1 MINFMDFHK
10 NIILLWL
17 AVMLVA
23 PTVCLADAREPAVE
37 EAVKAAIL
45 FNFIRFV
52 EWPVSIVPDP
62 DAPRVVAIFG
72 QDALQE
78 KVVDLAASAALA
90 SRVSVL
96 EVKDLDHLAAS
107 IEQIQVLYIARS
119 AKKDIPRIL
128 GLLQAR
134 AVLTICDDE
143 NFVRQGGMMNYVRN
157 DSRIRFDINLDEA
170 EKSRLKMSAKLFGLA
185 RVIVRNGAAREG
197 Q

>member
-1 MINFMDFHK
+1 MLNFMDFHK
-10 NIILLWL
+10 KILLLWL
-17 AVMLVA
+17 AVMLVVS
-23 PTVCLADAREPAVE
+23 PVGLADAREPAVE
-37 EAVKAAIL
+37 ETVKAAIL

-72 QDALQE
+72 QDALQA

-90 SRVSVL
+90 SSVSVL

-107 IEQIQVLYIARS
+107 LGQIQVLYIARS

-170 EKSRLKMSAKLFGLA
+170 EKSQLKMSAKLFGLA

>member
-10 NIILLWL
+10 NILLIWL
-17 AVMLVA
+17 AVMLVF
-23 PTVCLADAREPAVE
+23 PTVRLAHAREPAVE
-37 EAVKAAIL
+37 EGVKAAIL

-52 EWPVSIVPDP
+52 DWPEAIMPEP
-62 DAPRVVAIFG
+62 PPPRVVAIIG
-72 QDALQE
+72 RDALQE
-78 KVVDLAASAALA
+78 RVVALASSDALA

-96 EVKDLDHLAAS
+96 VVKDLDHLAAS
-107 IEQIQVLYIARS
+107 MEQIQVLYIARS

-128 GLLQAR
+128 DLLQAR
-134 AVLTICDDE
+134 PVLTVCDDE
-143 NFVRQGGMMNYVRN
+143 NFVRQGGMMNYVRD